1 MTTTL
6 TQERGLQELTAKVK
20 RIQAF
25 SNSFADAGA
34 VLEPACWAKEL
45 ADIDPLK
52 YGAIF
57 ADVGLDLKEHDI
69 GGKLLKDASP
79 IPHPTNREGYNGE
92 HHLAYWLMGYRLFL
106 QCTEL
111 LTAHGISQ
119 GRYFDFGGS
128 TGRVFR
134 HFYHQSSAWDV
145 WSCDFKLTSFRWNS
159 VHFPTAIKC
168 FQNMYFPFLPIPDGH
183 FDFISAFSV
192 FTHID
197 ETEEMW
203 LLELRRILKD
213 GGAIILTVHNDA
225 TWHTMGPELR
235 KSVER
240 YRPDLATLS
249 SLPEG
254 RHVVQWRD
262 DDPYRCNVFH
272 SNAYLRRNWGRF
284 FEVLQVIDRFAGA
297 QAAVLLR
304 KHC

>member
-1 MTTTL
+1 MTATMI
-6 TQERGLQELTAKVK
+6 QEKRLDELTAKVK
-20 RIQAF
+20 QILAF
-25 SNSFADAGA
+25 SNSFAAGGA
-34 VLEPACWAKEL
+34 LLEPVCLAKEMVN
-45 ADIDPLK
+45 IDPLQ
-52 YGAIF
+52 YRGVF
-57 ADVGLDLKEHDI
+57 AEIGLDLTQHDI
-69 GGKLLKDASP
+69 GNKLLNDDSP

-111 LTAHGISQ
+111 LAEHGVSK

-145 WSCDFKLTSFRWNS
+145 WSCDFKLTSFRWNRE
-159 VHFPTAIKC
+159 HLPAGIKC
-168 FQNMYFPFLPIPDGH
+168 FQNMYFPFLPIPDGY

-203 LLELRRILKD
+203 LLELARILKA
-213 GGAIILTVHNDA
+213 GGAIILTIHNDA
-225 TWHTMGPELR
+225 TWHSMGGELR

-240 YRPDLATLS
+240 DRPDLA
-249 SLPEG
+249 SLPSLPDG
-254 RHVVQWRD
+254 RHVAQWRD

-272 SNAYLRRNWGRF
+272 SNGYLRRNWGRF
-284 FEVLQVIDRFAGA
+284 FEVVQIIDRFAGA

-304 KHC
+304 KRC